1 MLEAPRSEVYLI
13 YQTEDPFTPLNLVR
27 CFMKSRNDRGAI
39 GLVASVALILVV
51 IGIALFLL
59 SMIIGGHRELS
70 NAVDSGVLNVA
81 KQSLVQPT
89 IDVKALGTPE
99 FSGLG
104 ENKSDQISLLNY
116 NRAVAQVMMVALNA
130 QDENTDLA
138 YNRVKLLDLQLQ
150 KLGTALAEA
159 INTGTSL
166 NNAFDQLL
174 TVNNTRMLGGLSSR
188 ERQIRCA
195 FMKPEQS
202 TNIWFSPES
211 LPNVDINK
219 YLNTTPGAQKSATGQ
234 PYLKGYSALKFKDV
248 TLVGTPVFP
257 ATLPHLVSTAEFQSS
272 LNLPELGVPK
282 ESIPANSFNG
292 GASSEHISTKNFVGS
307 VACAIVGCAKK
318 DFVARIP
325 MGYIKI
331 VNKPGIGGSNVEYG
345 AIVTDGDNDLFN
357 KELFSPSSISESDN
371 GVFTTDK
378 PQIAAWVKYNNSS
391 GDDEYGHDGSIRPDV
406 LGYNIDL
413 MHFGDGPGQ
422 RATMAELLNIKQQIC
437 SCNHLMYTGTLGG
450 PCKNNAPKWRSNYRR
465 TSKVGDYT
473 IARPFML
480 VEDVK
485 RQILVARSQP
495 GERAQAIDID
505 KPKDPSGLMLFSHSA
520 TYPMP
525 AAPLQF
531 AKLGSPW
538 QLMNQVGPCAST
550 RAGLAFRDIYMKCQQ
565 IRPGTSEAEIIAALD
580 SKKIPM
586 GSSFYLYLDS
596 KDKFV
601 MDATGPAYK
610 TAIEP
615 DGIRAP
621 ETCQISYEINNLA
634 VNTARGGVL
643 PDGDVGFDDAP
654 FSQCPNKP
662 LGIDRAVWT
671 ASSGYQN
678 LLGVLEFENDLSGSG
693 QWCAP
698 N

>member
-1 MLEAPRSEVYLI
+1 
-13 YQTEDPFTPLNLVR
+13 
-27 CFMKSRNDRGAI
+27 MKSRNNCGAI
-39 GLVASVALILVV
+39 GLVATVALLVV
-51 IGIALFLL
+51 VLGVALFSL

-81 KQSLVQPT
+81 KQSLVKPT
-89 IDVKALGTPE
+89 IDVKAVGTPE

-116 NRAVAQVMMVALNA
+116 NRAVAQTMMVALNA
-130 QDENTDLA
+130 QEENTDLA
-138 YNRVKLLDLQLQ
+138 FNRAKLLNLQLE

-159 INTGTSL
+159 ITTGSSL

-174 TVNNTRMLGGLSSR
+174 TLNNTRMLGGLSSR

-202 TNIWFSPES
+202 TNVWFAPES
-211 LPNVDINK
+211 LPDVDINK
-219 YLNTTPGAQKSATGQ
+219 YLNTAADAQKSASGQ
-234 PYLKGYSALKFKDV
+234 PYLRGYMPLKFRDV
-248 TLVGTPVFP
+248 TIVGTPVFP

-272 LNLPELGVPK
+272 QVLPDLGVPK
-282 ESIPANSFNG
+282 TSIPANSFTG
-292 GASSEHISTKNFVGS
+292 GANSEQVSTKNFVGS
-307 VACAIVGCAKK
+307 VACAIVGCARR

-325 MGYIKI
+325 MGYLKI
-331 VNKPGIGGSNVEYG
+331 VNKPGIGGAEVEYG
-345 AIVTDGDNDLFN
+345 AIITDGDNDLFN
-357 KELFSPSSISESDN
+357 KELFAPSSITESEN

-378 PQIAAWVKYNNSS
+378 PQLAAWIAYNNSS
-391 GDDEYGHDGSIRPDV
+391 GDDEYGHNGSIRPDV
-406 LGYNIDL
+406 LGYDIGL
-413 MHFGDGPGQ
+413 MHYGDTGGQ
-422 RATMAELLNIKQQIC
+422 KATMKELLDIKAQLC
-437 SCNHLMYTGTLGG
+437 SCNHLMYSGSLGG
-450 PCKNNAPKWRSNYRR
+450 PCKNNAPKWRSNYKRS
-465 TSKVGDYT
+465 SKLANYT
-473 IARPFML
+473 AARPFML

-495 GERAQAIDID
+495 GERSQAVDID
-505 KPKDPSGLMLFSHSA
+505 KPKDPSGLMLFTHSEN
-520 TYPMP
+520 YPMP
-525 AAPLQF
+525 AAPMQF

-550 RAGLAFRDIYMKCQQ
+550 RAGMAFNDIYKKCQQ
-565 IRPGTSEAEIIAALD
+565 IRPGTTEAEIIAALD
-580 SKKIPM
+580 SKKLPM
-586 GSSFYLYLDS
+586 GTSLYLYLD
-596 KDKFV
+596 KDDKFV
-601 MDATGPAYK
+601 MDATGPIYK

-615 DGIRAP
+615 DGTRSP
-621 ETCQISYEINNLA
+621 EACQVSYEINNLS

-643 PDGDVGFDDAP
+643 ADADVGFDDAP
-654 FSQCPNKP
+654 FSRCPNKP

-671 ASSGYQN
+671 PSSGYQN

>member
-1 MLEAPRSEVYLI
+1 
-13 YQTEDPFTPLNLVR
+13 
-27 CFMKSRNDRGAI
+27 MKFRNDRGAI
-39 GLVASVALILVV
+39 GLVAAVALILVV
-51 IGIALFLL
+51 IGIALFML

-70 NAVDSGVLNVA
+70 NAVDSGVLNAA
-81 KQSLVQPT
+81 KQSLSHPT
-89 IDVKALGTPE
+89 IDAKALGTPE

-104 ENKSDQISLLNY
+104 ENKNDQISLINY
-116 NRAVAQVMMVALNA
+116 NRAVGQVMLVALNA

-138 YNRVKLLDLQLQ
+138 YTRVKLLDLQLK

-159 INTGTSL
+159 INTGSSL

-174 TVNNTRMLGGLSSR
+174 SANNTRMLGGFSSR
-188 ERQIRCA
+188 ERQIRSA

-219 YLNTTPGAQKSATGQ
+219 FLNNDPAAQKSATGQ
-234 PYLKGYSALKFKDV
+234 PYLKGYAPIKLKNI

-257 ATLPHLVSTAEFQSS
+257 STLPHLVSNEEFQSS
-272 LNLPELGVPK
+272 QTLPDFGVPK
-282 ESIPANSFNG
+282 ESIPANAFSG
-292 GASSEHISTKNFVGS
+292 RASSEHVSTKNFVGS
-307 VACAIVGCAKK
+307 VACAIVGCARK

-331 VNKPGIGGSNVEYG
+331 VNKPGIGGANVDYG
-345 AIVTDGDNDLFN
+345 AIITDGDNDLFN
-357 KELFSPSSISESDN
+357 KELFAPSSISESDN

-378 PQIAAWVKYNNSS
+378 PQLAAWVKYNNST
-391 GDDEYGHDGSIRPDV
+391 GDDEYGHDGSLRPDV
-406 LGYNIDL
+406 LGYNLDL
-413 MHFGDGPGQ
+413 MHFSDAPGQ
-422 RATMAELLNIKQQIC
+422 RATMAELLNIKKQIC

-450 PCKNNAPKWRSNYRR
+450 PCKDNAPKWRSNYRR
-465 TSKVGDYT
+465 SSKFGDYT
-473 IARPFML
+473 TTRPFML

-495 GERAQAIDID
+495 GERGQAIDID
-505 KPKDPSGLMLFSHSA
+505 KPQQPSGLMLFSHTA

-531 AKLGSPW
+531 AQLGSPW

-565 IRPGTSEAEIIAALD
+565 IRPGTTESEIISALD
-580 SKKIPM
+580 SKKLPM
-586 GSSFYLYLDS
+586 GTSFYLYLD
-596 KDKFV
+596 KNDKFV
-601 MDATGPAYK
+601 MDAIGPSYK
-610 TAIEP
+610 TAIDP
-615 DGIRAP
+615 DGTRVP
-621 ETCQISYEINNLA
+621 ESCQISYEINNLA
-634 VNTARGGVL
+634 VNTARGGLL
-643 PDGDVGFDDAP
+643 PDADVGFDDAP
-654 FSQCPNKP
+654 FSRCPNKP